1 MEIPPIPKEA
11 LKLNEAHARFS
22 GDPAISK
29 PNKKVK
35 KIKAYFC
42 RKKVLKILITFLVYF
57 GTWGKVFAEL
67 SIKDYFLFQLNFF
80 LWRFFTH

>member
-42 RKKVLKILITFLVYF
+42 KKKVLKILITFLKYF
-57 GTWGKVFAEL
+57 GTFAEL

-80 LWRFFTH
+80 LGRFFTH